1 MVMPYR
7 IDGTSSENSP
17 ILTAHG
23 LVSSRQHW
31 CFFTPHYAKERE
43 VISWDYR
50 GHGGHA
56 CDDPD
61 VGVETFADDA
71 AEVWRATKRPPAVVV
86 GLSFGV
92 QVALE
97 IWRRHPEAVKALVLI
112 CGTPGH
118 PLNRVSSSAAL
129 RRSTARMFRALGRQ
143 RTLAGPLLAF
153 ARSAA
158 GVAIARELTY
168 ASGGAKRGAC
178 PQEVLDDLF
187 QHVAALDPQLIGNV
201 IAAYLEH
208 SAEDVLPTISVP
220 TLVIAGDQDE
230 LTPVETAERMARA
243 IPGGELVVF
252 PGHSHLVQVEIPD
265 QVHGAIDVF
274 LRARRL

>member
-7 IDGTSSENSP
+7 IDGTSSERPP
-17 ILTAHG
+17 ILTVHG

-31 CFFTPHYAKERE
+31 CFFTPHFARERE

-50 GHGGHA
+50 GHGGHP
-56 CDDPD
+56 CEDPR
-61 VGVETFADDA
+61 VGVETFAGDA
-71 AEVWRATKRPPAVVV
+71 FEVWRAARRPPAVVV

-97 IWRRHPEAVKALVLI
+97 IWRRHPEMVAALVLI

-118 PLNRVSSSAAL
+118 PLDRISSSPAL
-129 RRSTARMFRALGRQ
+129 RRRMASTFRALGR
-143 RTLAGPLLAF
+143 RRLLAAPLLAF

-158 GVAIARELTY
+158 GVTIARELTY

-178 PQEVLDDLF
+178 PRVVLDDLF
-187 QHVAALDPQLIGNV
+187 VHVGSLAPELIGNV
-201 IAAYLEH
+201 IGAYLEH
-208 SAEDVLPTISVP
+208 TAEDVLPTITAP
-220 TLVIAGDQDE
+220 ALVIAGDRDE

-243 IPGGELVVF
+243 IPGSELVVF
-252 PGHSHLVQVEIPD
+252 PGHSHLVQVEIPE
-265 QVHGAIDVF
+265 QVHAAIDDF
-274 LRARRL
+274 LRAHRL

>member
-7 IDGTSSENSP
+7 IDGTSSGKAP

-31 CFFTPHYAKERE
+31 CFFTPHFAAERE

-56 CDDPD
+56 CDDVD

-71 AEVWRATKRPPAVVV
+71 FEVWRETKRPPAVVV

-97 IWRRHPEAVKALVLI
+97 IWRRHPEMVKALVLI

-118 PLNRVSSSAAL
+118 PMNRLSSSPAL
-129 RRSTARMFRALGRQ
+129 RRSTASMFRALGRQ
-143 RTLAGPLLAF
+143 RVLAAPLLAF

-158 GVAIARELTY
+158 GIAIARELTY

-187 QHVAALDPQLIGNV
+187 QHVGSLDPQLIGNV
-201 IAAYLEH
+201 IGSYLEH
-208 SAEDVLPTISVP
+208 TAEDVLPTITVP
-220 TLVIAGDQDE
+220 TLVIAGDADE
-230 LTPVETAERMARA
+230 LTPVETAERMAKA
-243 IPGGELVVF
+243 IPGAELVVF
-252 PGHSHLVQVEIPD
+252 PGHSHLVQVEIPEK
-265 QVHGAIDVF
+265 VHGAIDVF